1 MDITNFTWINI
12 FDPNKTATSPNNI
25 KMTTQNKIIIVL
37 VSLFGVLIILICG
50 FFTYIWI
57 KKRKRGQK
65 NVVLSFLGTVT
76 AVIMTFLVYGLLN
89 FTNIFIYLKI
99 SL

>member
-1 MDITNFTWINI
+1 M
-12 FDPNKTATSPNNI
+12 PSNKTKASSN
-25 KMTTQNKIIIVL
+25 KTTIIL
-37 VSLFGVLIILICG
+37 VSLFGVLIIFVCG

-65 NVVLSFLGTVT
+65 NVVLGFLGTVT

>member
-25 KMTTQNKIIIVL
+25 IL
-37 VSLFGVLIILICG
+37 VTSLSLCGVLIILICG
-50 FFTYIWI
+50 FFTYIC

-65 NVVLSFLGTVT
+65 NVVLGFLGTVT

>member
-12 FDPNKTATSPNNI
+12 FDPNKTATSPN
-25 KMTTQNKIIIVL
+25 IIIL
-37 VSLFGVLIILICG
+37 VSSFGVLIILICG

-65 NVVLSFLGTVT
+65 NVVLGFLGTVT